1 MTVLSVLRKFLR
13 NARGNV
19 SILVAATLP
28 ILVAVAGGVLD
39 YTVAISGK
47 AKLQSMVD
55 STTLYATKLLK
66 ENPDI
71 TQDEITTKAEEYLQS
86 LYQAGGGTGFTLAS
100 VDVEKAAD
108 SNSVTVSAVG
118 RYATTFLKLISID
131 HMDFP
136 VRSGASFNYPPLEVA
151 LVLDNTGS
159 MNFDENGNWCY
170 DYSDSCNRLGKLK
183 EAARNFIAQLEAN
196 SDGDP
201 ESVKVGIVPY
211 SHYVRIDNSFKN
223 ASWLNTDYVQGWSC
237 TSWWWWWCFDWEY
250 TTDWDGFVGFRP
262 NYLYETDGSYSSTGV
277 PAVNDNS
284 PIWLPNLARVMP
296 LTPLTPDG
304 KAALLAR
311 IDEMF
316 PEGGTFIPG
325 GLEWGARLLSPN
337 EPYDEGAT
345 YADAADRKLRK
356 VIVLMTDGINTCS
369 QDGSDQGYVQCNSGN
384 NVDMD
389 GLNSMERI
397 CNKLK
402 ETNPVTGMRYA
413 DIVTVGFDLSFLDAA
428 SRDLV
433 EEKLKGCATLGY
445 YSADSSNIADVF
457 GRIGAKLAK
466 LHLTE

>member
-1 MTVLSVLRKFLR
+1 MTVLRKFLR

-39 YTVAISGK
+39 YTVAISNK

-55 STTLYATKLLK
+55 SATLYATKLLK
-66 ENPDI
+66 EDPDI
-71 TQDEITTKAEEYLQS
+71 SEDEITTKAEQYLQS
-86 LYQAGGGTGFTLAS
+86 LYNANGDSGFALAS
-100 VDVEKAAD
+100 VNVEKAPDGNA
-108 SNSVTVSAVG
+108 VTVSATG
-118 RYATTFLKLISID
+118 RYTTSFLKLISID

-136 VRSGASFNYPPLEVA
+136 VRSAATFNYPPLEVA

-170 DYSDSCNRLGKLK
+170 SYSDDCNRMGKLK
-183 EAARNFIAQLEAN
+183 EAARNFITQLEAN

-201 ESVKVGIVPY
+201 DSVKVGIVPY
-211 SHYVRIDNSFKN
+211 SHYVRIDNSFVD
-223 ASWLNTDYVQGWSC
+223 APWLNTEYAKSWVC
-237 TSWWWWWCFDWEY
+237 TSWWWRWCLNWEY
-250 TTDWDGFVGFRP
+250 QTDWDGFVGFRP
-262 NYLYETDGSYSSTGV
+262 NYLYETDGSYSSEGV
-277 PAVNDNS
+277 PAVNDDS

-296 LTPLTPDG
+296 LTPLTDDG
-304 KAALLAR
+304 KQALLDR
-311 IDEMF
+311 IDEMY

-325 GLEWGARLLSPN
+325 GLEWGARILSPFD
-337 EPYDEGAT
+337 PFSEGAT
-345 YADAADRKLRK
+345 YDDTKERKLRK

-369 QDGSDQGYVQCNSGN
+369 QDGSDQGYVRCNSGN
-384 NVDMD
+384 IVDMD

-402 ETNPVTGMRYA
+402 ETNPDTGMRYA
-413 DIVTVGFDLSFLDAA
+413 EIITVGFDLSFLDPA

-433 EEKLKGCATLGY
+433 EEKLQGCATLGY
-445 YSADSSNIADVF
+445 YSAESSNIADVF

>member
-1 MTVLSVLRKFLR
+1 MTVLGKFLR

-39 YTVAISGK
+39 YTVVISNK

-55 STTLYATKLLK
+55 SATLYATKLLK
-66 ENPDI
+66 EDPDI
-71 TQDEITTKAEEYLQS
+71 TENEIAARAEQYLQS
-86 LYQAGGGTGFTLAS
+86 LYQAGGGSGFTLAS
-100 VDVEKAAD
+100 INVEKATD

-118 RYATTFLKLISID
+118 RYATSFLKLISID
-131 HMDFP
+131 HMDFS
-136 VRSGASFNYPPLEVA
+136 VRSAASFNYPPLEVA

-170 DYSDSCNRLGKLK
+170 SYSDSCNRMGKLK
-183 EAARNFIAQLEAN
+183 EAARNFITQLEAN

-201 ESVKVGIVPY
+201 DSVKVGIVPY
-211 SHYVRIDNSFKN
+211 SHYVRIDNSFVD
-223 ASWLNTDYVQGWSC
+223 APWLNTEYAKSWVC
-237 TSWWWWWCFDWEY
+237 TSWWWRWCLNWEY
-250 TTDWDGFVGFRP
+250 QTDWDGFVGFRP
-262 NYLYETDGSYSSTGV
+262 NYLYETDGSYSSEGV
-277 PAVNDNS
+277 PAVNDDS

-296 LTPLTPDG
+296 LTPLTDDG
-304 KAALLAR
+304 KQALLDR
-311 IDEMF
+311 IDEMY

-325 GLEWGARLLSPN
+325 GLEWGARILSPFD
-337 EPYDEGAT
+337 PFSEGAT
-345 YADAADRKLRK
+345 YDDTKERKLRK

-369 QDGSDQGYVQCNSGN
+369 QDGSDQGYVRCNSGN
-384 NVDMD
+384 IVDMD

-402 ETNPVTGMRYA
+402 ETNPDTGMRYA
-413 DIVTVGFDLSFLDAA
+413 EIITVGFDLSFLDPA

-433 EEKLKGCATLGY
+433 EEKLQGCATLGY
-445 YSADSSNIADVF
+445 YSAESSNIADVF

>member
-1 MTVLSVLRKFLR
+1 MTVLKKFLR
-13 NARGNV
+13 NAKGNV

-55 STTLYATKLLK
+55 SATLYATKLLK
-66 ENPDI
+66 EDPEMDE
-71 TQDEITTKAEEYLQS
+71 QEITSRAEEYLQS
-86 LYQAGGGTGFTLAS
+86 LYQAGGGTGFSLAS
-100 VDVEKAAD
+100 VSVTKSSG
-108 SNSVTVSAVG
+108 SNSVQVSATG
-118 RYATTFLKLISID
+118 RYATTFLRLLSID

-136 VRSGASFNYPPLEVA
+136 VRSAASFNYPPLEVA

-159 MNFDENGNWCY
+159 MNFDENGNWCSS
-170 DYSDSCNRLGKLK
+170 YSDSCNRMGKLK
-183 EAARNFIAQLEAN
+183 EAARNFIDSLEKN

-201 ESVKVGIVPY
+201 NSVKVGIVPY
-211 SHYVRIDNSFKN
+211 SHYVRIDNSFQN
-223 ASWLNTDYVQGWSC
+223 ADWLNTDNVQTWQC
-237 TSWWWWWCFDWEY
+237 TSWWWWWCVDGEY
-250 TTDWDGFVGFRP
+250 VTDWDGFVGFRS
-262 NYLYETDGSYSSTGV
+262 NYLYETDGSYSDEGV
-277 PAVNDNS
+277 PAVNSDS

-296 LTPLTPDG
+296 LTSLTADG

-325 GLEWGARLLSPN
+325 GLEWGARLLSPH
-337 EPYDEGAT
+337 EPFDEGAT
-345 YADAADRKLRK
+345 YADAAERKLRK

-369 QDGSDQGYVQCNSGN
+369 QDGSSEGYVHCNSGN

-402 ETNPVTGMRYA
+402 EINPTTGMRYA
-413 DIVTVGFDLSFLDAA
+413 EIVTVGFDLSFLDAA
-428 SRDLV
+428 SRELV

-445 YSADSSNIADVF
+445 YPAESNNIADVF

>member
-1 MTVLSVLRKFLR
+1 MTVLRKFLR

-28 ILVAVAGGVLD
+28 VLVAVAGGVLD

-55 STTLYATKLLK
+55 SATLYATKLLK
-66 ENPDI
+66 EDPDI
-71 TQDEITTKAEEYLQS
+71 SEDEITTKAEQYLQS
-86 LYQAGGGTGFTLAS
+86 LYNANGASGFVLAS
-100 VDVEKAAD
+100 VNVEKASDGNA
-108 SNSVTVSAVG
+108 VTVSATG
-118 RYATTFLKLISID
+118 RYTTSFLKLISID

-136 VRSGASFNYPPLEVA
+136 VRSAATFNYPPLEVA

-159 MNFDENGNWCY
+159 MNFDEDGNWCY
-170 DYSDSCNRLGKLK
+170 SYSDSCNRMGKLK
-183 EAARNFIAQLEAN
+183 EAARNFITQLEAN

-201 ESVKVGIVPY
+201 DSVKVGIVPY
-211 SHYVRIDNSFKN
+211 SHYVRIDNSFQD
-223 ASWLNTDYVQGWSC
+223 APWLNTEYAQSWVC
-237 TSWWWWWCFDWEY
+237 TSWWWRWCLNWEY
-250 TTDWDGFVGFRP
+250 QTDWDGFVGFRP
-262 NYLYETDGSYSSTGV
+262 NYLYETDGSYSSEGV
-277 PAVNDNS
+277 PAVNDDS

-296 LTPLTPDG
+296 LTPLTDEG
-304 KAALLAR
+304 KQALLDR
-311 IDEMF
+311 IDEMY

-325 GLEWGARLLSPN
+325 GLEWGARILSPFD
-337 EPYDEGAT
+337 PFSEGAT
-345 YADAADRKLRK
+345 YEDTKERKLRK

-369 QDGSDQGYVQCNSGN
+369 QDGSDQGYVRCNSGN

-402 ETNPVTGMRYA
+402 ETNPDTGMRYA
-413 DIVTVGFDLSFLDAA
+413 EIITVGFDLSFLDPV

-445 YSADSSNIADVF
+445 YPAESSNIAEVF